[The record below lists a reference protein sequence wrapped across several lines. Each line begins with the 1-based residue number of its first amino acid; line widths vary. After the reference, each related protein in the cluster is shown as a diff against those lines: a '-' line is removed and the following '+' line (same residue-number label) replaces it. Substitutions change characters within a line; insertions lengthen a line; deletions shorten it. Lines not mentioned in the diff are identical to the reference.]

1 MLSPDVIG
9 FAAALVSTASLAP
22 QVYKTW
28 RSRSA
33 GDFSYAW
40 LSTALVGAAL
50 WGTYG
55 LMRSDWA
62 IIAANAIGASFVASL
77 LVMKKCYAR
86 EGAFSDSPSRPR
98 A

>member
-1 MLSPDVIG
+1 MNTDIIG
-9 FAAALVSTASLAP
+9 FLAALVSTGSLAP

-33 GDFSYAW
+33 GDFSYVW

-50 WGTYG
+50 WSVYG

-62 IIAANAIGASFVASL
+62 IIAANIVGASMIMLL
-77 LVMKKCYAR
+77 LVMKRRYSNI
-86 EGAFSDSPSRPR
+86 G
-98 A
+98 